1 MSFVHTINPQAQRL
15 RSIFLIAGLANF
27 FRISGNVQFIP
38 IEFLA
43 VVIAIATLFANNK
56 ESLDSTDMH
65 YLKFSNLFCFT
76 SITHQLFIDWIN
88 HVSGLETIK
97 SVAQVIVLWALF
109 RIAVLFLR
117 TDVMRFIYYLIGLQ
131 LSIIL
136 QLLINPTIYMTAE
149 PWKFALG
156 PVATSTIFILLSRA
170 TRKTLPFLGVTI
182 LIILD
187 FLLGARSLALF
198 TIFTI
203 LLSLVSTNKKSQS
216 IPKFFFTII
225 TIVTLLFVTERVYF
239 TLSTNGTFGVK
250 QQSKALDQ
258 YAAGPILL
266 TARSEIS
273 FEMAAIKIHPIF
285 GAGSNPKVT
294 YNHLNETQLINSK
307 LGVKTELTNSYKE
320 AVKTGIL
327 PVHSMIFSAWIE
339 NGLVVFL
346 FWAII
351 LIWVFRRT
359 FDTVSNSSP
368 PLRYFAI
375 YMGIYT
381 LWSIPFSPLGA
392 GSRMDLA
399 VGLSALL
406 IQSKNRKKE

>member
-15 RSIFLIAGLANF
+15 RSIFLIAGLANY

-65 YLKFSNLFCFT
+65 YLKFGNLFCFI
-76 SITHQLFIDWIN
+76 SITHQWFIDWIN
-88 HVSGLETIK
+88 HVIGIETIK

-117 TDVMRFIYYLIGLQ
+117 TDVIRFIYYVIGLQ

-136 QLLINPTIYMTAE
+136 QLLTNPTIYMTAE

-198 TIFTI
+198 SIFTI
-203 LLSLVSTNKKSQS
+203 LLSLVSTNKKGKS

-239 TLSTNGTFGVK
+239 TLSTNGTFG
-250 QQSKALDQ
+250 
-258 YAAGPILL
+258 I
-266 TARSEIS
+266 
-273 FEMAAIKIHPIF
+273 
-285 GAGSNPKVT
+285 
-294 YNHLNETQLINSK
+294 
-307 LGVKTELTNSYKE
+307 
-320 AVKTGIL
+320 
-327 PVHSMIFSAWIE
+327 
-339 NGLVVFL
+339 
-346 FWAII
+346 
-351 LIWVFRRT
+351 
-359 FDTVSNSSP
+359 
-368 PLRYFAI
+368 
-375 YMGIYT
+375 
-381 LWSIPFSPLGA
+381 
-392 GSRMDLA
+392 
-399 VGLSALL
+399 
-406 IQSKNRKKE
+406 